1 MTDYDAIVVGGGH
14 NGLTAGAYLARAG
27 LRVCVVERRDI
38 LGGACVTE
46 EVWPGHRISRASYVV
61 SLLQPTVV
69 KDLRLKDFGY
79 EVHPLDPAYAAIDAD
94 GRVLFFH
101 NDQEKTVESLA
112 RFSKKD
118 AAALPAFEDLLE
130 RMAAFLRPLMLKPPP
145 MIGSKRPGDLFSL
158 LREAGR
164 AAGLSKRDVHDFY
177 RVMTMSVGD
186 LLDDW
191 FENDLYKGATASTG
205 VVGVWA
211 GPRTPGTAYNL
222 LHHALGEID
231 GVSGLWGHVKG
242 GMGAISMAIAKSAE
256 ASGATIRTGAG
267 VRSIDV
273 RDGRVLGV
281 TLESG
286 EELRAGVV
294 VSGAHP
300 KTTVLDLAGAE
311 HFPDEVVEDLQRY
324 KTRGGSVKVNWVLS
338 EPPHYEG
345 VTDEDRYMLL
355 RSGVAFCP
363 SIDYL
368 ERAWQDAVRG
378 RPSEAPYLEVEVPTT
393 IDDTLT
399 DDGATVV
406 TMFTQYGPYNEE
418 GWPEGS
424 RERYAQQCLD
434 TLGAVAP
441 NVKDAVVHHEVLAPP
456 DLERIFGLLGGNIF
470 QGEQGLDQMA
480 FMRPTP
486 ALAQYSTPVDGL
498 YLCGAG
504 THPGGGVMAA
514 GGHNAAKK
522 ILHDQRWK
530 KLRRAIPSRNG
541 HATRSRC
548 DDARPHGADP
558 GAGRAPVAGA
568 PVRRGGAVPARG
580 EGRAGRRQ
588 AAGRGPRAHPLRG
601 DGGRAARRAARPRTR
616 RAGLVEARVG
626 VGRGAVRALDQRP
639 LVAHPDR
646 VQRARVGI
654 GGADRALA
662 AAGAAGRGPRRLRG
676 DRGARGLG
684 PVGDRDDR
692 AAPRRR
698 LGDRRREVV
707 RHLRRHRDGLHRRGE
722 RGGGGADAVPRRRD
736 VAGDLR
742 RRRPAV
748 HAHLSARASD
758 DPVRGGRGLGWR
770 RDRRGRRRRRAPARV
785 VHRGADRDRGARRR
799 GDVAAARRG
808 DRVGAQREQGGKRIM
823 DHQGVSFP
831 LADSAAD
838 AAAGRALTLQV
849 ARLCD
854 AGADPK
860 IVHAK
865 ASMAKLFVSEAAYRC
880 ADRAVQVFGGRGY
893 LRTNVAERFLRELR
907 VDRIW
912 EGTSEIQRLIVA
924 RALERRGVE
933 RTLH

>member
-46 EVWPGHRISRASYVV
+46 EVWPGHRVSRASYVV
-61 SLLQPTVV
+61 SLLQPKVV
-69 KDLRLKDFGY
+69 ADLRLKDFGY
-79 EVHPLDPAYAAIDAD
+79 EVHPLDPAYAAIDGD
-94 GRVLFFH
+94 GRVMFFH
-101 NDQEKTVESLA
+101 NDQQKTCESLA
-112 RFSKKD
+112 QFSRKD
-118 AAALPAFEDLLE
+118 AEALPAFEALLE

-145 MIGSKRPGDLFSL
+145 ALGSKRPGDLFSL

-191 FENDLYKGATASTG
+191 FENDLFKGTTASTG

-231 GVSGLWGHVKG
+231 GVPGLWGHVKG
-242 GMGAISMAIAKSAE
+242 GMGAISMAIARSAE
-256 ASGATIRTGAG
+256 ASGAVIRTGAG
-267 VRSIDV
+267 VKSIDV
-273 RDGRVLGV
+273 RDGRAVGV

-286 EELRAGVV
+286 EELRASVV

-311 HFPDEVVEDLQRY
+311 HFPEEVVEDMQRY

-338 EPPHYEG
+338 EPPKYEG
-345 VTDEDRYMLL
+345 VSDADQYMLL

-363 SIDYL
+363 SIDFL
-368 ERAWQDAVRG
+368 EAAWQDAVRG
-378 RPSEAPYLEVEVPTT
+378 RPAAAPYLEVEVPST

-424 RERYAQQCLD
+424 RERYGQQCLD

-486 ALAQYSTPVDGL
+486 ALAQYATPVDGL

-514 GGHNAAKK
+514 GGHNAAKR

-541 HATRSRC
+541 HA
-548 DDARPHGADP
+548 DAKV
-558 GAGRAPVAGA
+558 PV
-568 PVRRGGAVPARG
+568 
-580 EGRAGRRQ
+580 
-588 AAGRGPRAHPLRG
+588 
-601 DGGRAARRAARPRTR
+601 
-616 RAGLVEARVG
+616 
-626 VGRGAVRALDQRP
+626 
-639 LVAHPDR
+639 
-646 VQRARVGI
+646 
-654 GGADRALA
+654 
-662 AAGAAGRGPRRLRG
+662 
-676 DRGARGLG
+676 
-684 PVGDRDDR
+684 
-692 AAPRRR
+692 
-698 LGDRRREVV
+698 
-707 RHLRRHRDGLHRRGE
+707 
-722 RGGGGADAVPRRRD
+722 
-736 VAGDLR
+736 
-742 RRRPAV
+742 
-748 HAHLSARASD
+748 
-758 DPVRGGRGLGWR
+758 
-770 RDRRGRRRRRAPARV
+770 
-785 VHRGADRDRGARRR
+785 
-799 GDVAAARRG
+799 
-808 DRVGAQREQGGKRIM
+808 
-823 DHQGVSFP
+823 
-831 LADSAAD
+831 
-838 AAAGRALTLQV
+838 
-849 ARLCD
+849 
-854 AGADPK
+854 
-860 IVHAK
+860 
-865 ASMAKLFVSEAAYRC
+865 
-880 ADRAVQVFGGRGY
+880 
-893 LRTNVAERFLRELR
+893 
-907 VDRIW
+907 
-912 EGTSEIQRLIVA
+912 
-924 RALERRGVE
+924 
-933 RTLH
+933 